1 MGLGK
6 LRPDINRW
14 NRKEKMI
21 MYEKV
26 KAFQEK
32 YKTKADKEN
41 ALKAMTN
48 KQIDELIADSP
59 NTQAKIWYK
68 SFKKKES

>member
-1 MGLGK
+1 
-6 LRPDINRW
+6 
-14 NRKEKMI
+14 

-32 YKTKADKEN
+32 YKTREAKEQ
-41 ALKAMTN
+41 ALKSMSN
-48 KQIDELIADSP
+48 KEIDELIKDSP